1 MAPAVSVKLADVSC
15 QVTSLDAFEFE
26 DVGYGFKPRCEAALW
41 LAPVPTA
48 GRISSS
54 HRRSPLKK

>member
-15 QVTSLDAFEFE
+15 QVASLDAFE
-26 DVGYGFKPRCEAALW
+26 DVGYGFKPRCETALW

-48 GRISSS
+48 GRISGS
-54 HRRSPLKK
+54 RRPSPLKK